1 MRIDLD
7 GVAKDEE
14 AGHTACCEVVDDRL
28 DDGGA
33 LGVADEDTALGVRD
47 AVGKRLDRKPT
58 VVGFSIAE
66 KQRRRIPYALTSTA
80 TAPSMSVRWMSSEK
94 RYGCSALRTTGPE
107 GVHIL
112 DTIPRNYGD
121 AVSLKMVSV
130 KKHEK
135 MILLTFRYAIRALER
150 SRQTNSLDMGVFIRD
165 ALILEDDV
173 GPLAVPAHR
182 V

>member
-7 GVAKDEE
+7 GVAEDEE
-14 AGHTACCEVVDDRL
+14 TGHTACCKVVDNRL

-47 AVGKRLDRKPT
+47 AVGKRLNGKPAI
-58 VVGFSIAE
+58 VEFSVAE

-130 KKHEK
+130 NVTCKEV
-135 MILLTFRYAIRALER
+135 LTHLSIRHTR
-150 SRQTNSLDMGVFIRD
+150 T
-165 ALILEDDV
+165 
-173 GPLAVPAHR
+173 
-182 V
+182 